1 MTSTGVY
8 TRTYPK
14 HQGETSECRIEIEYR
29 CNEAG
34 AKQFVLD
41 QLAHLDRF
49 NGSPDIMNMHQLRI
63 TGQVEAL
70 RAIGLINIF
79 DFNELNMKL
88 LQYSFAY
95 NSRLLEIP
103 EQI

>member
-1 MTSTGVY
+1 MSIKELEKKMY
-8 TRTYPK
+8 AK
-14 HQGETSECRIEIEYR
+14 HQGKLPECRIEIEYR

-70 RAIGLINIF
+70 RATAN
-79 DFNELNMKL
+79 
-88 LQYSFAY
+88 
-95 NSRLLEIP
+95 
-103 EQI
+103 

>member
-1 MTSTGVY
+1 MLKTYEKCTGDD
-8 TRTYPK
+8 
-14 HQGETSECRIEIEYR
+14 SLRIESEYR
-29 CNEAG
+29 PNEAG

-41 QLAHLDRF
+41 QLTALDRF
-49 NGSPDIMNMHQLRI
+49 NGSPDIMNMHQVRI
-63 TGQVEAL
+63 TGQIEAL
-70 RAIGLINIF
+70 RAFGLINVF
-79 DFNELNMKL
+79 DFHDLNLKL